1 MAMTSS
7 IWSAI
12 QTLVGNKKP
21 GIQGRTRTLLSLSSS
36 HQHDRAII
44 IKSVDTLIE
53 SSCPTT
59 TLLHRLTM
67 YQCLVWERLNT
78 GHWSDV
84 WEGWRELYG
93 IIVIARMQG
102 MASLCEENGID
113 NEELLLR
120 DIIRLCDL
128 GIMFSG
134 HVMGGVLEE
143 IAQLLTE
150 FLADKDINNDGFE
163 DQDLSLK
170 DTVPH
175 KKVKL
180 SPKFSISSQSLPL
193 TLPILPVPVI
203 SSPSLTTF
211 LTQCKVPLTATL
223 LRDCMTDWP
232 CMQERR
238 WCCDY
243 LVKMAGPRTVP
254 VELGNKYTDHSWT
267 QQLITVETFV
277 RKYMMQKGAGVGY
290 LAQHQLLEQVPSL
303 ARDILTPD
311 YCYTGESE
319 AEPDINVWIGP
330 GGTVSPPHTDKKHNL
345 LCQVVGTKYVAL
357 FYPDQGDKLYPDT
370 NPMMHN
376 TSMVDLE
383 CPDLTKFPLMST
395 LQGYHTLLR
404 EGEMLYIPPMVWHY
418 VRSLEESFSVSF
430 WWE

>member
-1 MAMTSS
+1 MASS
-7 IWSAI
+7 IWSVI
-12 QTLVGNKKP
+12 QTLVGKKKP
-21 GIQGRTRTLLSLSSS
+21 DLQGRVRTLLSSPSS
-36 HQHDRAII
+36 HQHDRAIV
-44 IKSVDTLIE
+44 IKSVGTLLD
-53 SSCPTT
+53 SSCPTS

-67 YQCLVWERLNT
+67 FQCLVWERLNT

-93 IIVIARMQG
+93 LIVVSRIRGVA
-102 MASLCEENGID
+102 LICEKHERD
-113 NEELLLR
+113 NEESLLQ
-120 DIIRLCDL
+120 DVIRLCDL

-134 HVMGGVLEE
+134 DVMGGVLEE
-143 IAQLLTE
+143 IAQILTE
-150 FLADKDINNDGFE
+150 FHTDQNFNKDVVDE
-163 DQDLSLK
+163 K
-170 DTVPH
+170 DSTIHESIPH

-180 SPKFSISSQSLPL
+180 SSEFSIRSQSLPL
-193 TLPILPVPVI
+193 TLPLLPVPFL
-203 SSPSLTTF
+203 SSPSLTNF
-211 LTQCKVPLTATL
+211 LTQCKVPLTATI

-267 QQLITVETFV
+267 QQLLTVETFV
-277 RKYMMQKGAGVGY
+277 RKYMMERVGVVGY
-290 LAQHQLLEQVPSL
+290 LAQHQLLDQVPSL

-330 GGTVSPPHTDKKHNL
+330 GGTVSPPHTDKKHNI

-383 CPDLTKFPLMST
+383 SPDLTKFPLMST